1 MVPAHAPCLTLPLA
15 RDSLSSIMR
24 DITHPAE
31 RLVQAMARI
40 YQYRMTTTSGGNLS
54 ILDDDGSIWITPAR
68 VDKGALRVEDIVRVL
83 PDGRSEGRHKPS
95 SEFPFHQRIYQQ
107 RPDLKAIVH
116 AHPVA
121 LVAFSICGQTP
132 DTRLF
137 TKARAVCGEV
147 GFAPYALPGS
157 DLLGN
162 RIAEVFATGPD
173 CVMLENHGVVVA
185 GVDFPAAFRRFETL
199 EFVAKTVV
207 KARALGDVRYLT
219 DEQLA
224 IGGQCGAELEEFDPG
239 PASSRERAL
248 RRELCDFI
256 RRGYHQRLLTA
267 NAGSF
272 SVRVEADSFLI
283 STQLVDRATIA
294 PDQLALIRDGRR
306 ERRRHPSRAWRLH
319 QLIYQKHPEIR
330 AIVNATPVNA
340 TAFSA
345 SASRLDTRTI
355 PESYIF
361 LRDVAVLPFSWVYDA
376 PEKIAES
383 MTPEFPI
390 ALIENDCAL
399 VLGTTILDAFDRLEV
414 LESTAEAVILSRSL
428 GEVRPMDDGVI
439 KELVTAF
446 LSPENLNSP
455 EL

>member
-1 MVPAHAPCLTLPLA
+1 
-15 RDSLSSIMR
+15 MR
-24 DITHPAE
+24 DIIHPAE

-54 ILDDDGSIWITPAR
+54 IRDDDGSIWITPAR
-68 VDKGALRVEDIVRVL
+68 VDKGALRVEDIVRVF
-83 PDGRSEGRHKPS
+83 PDGTTEGRHKPS
-95 SEFPFHQRIYQQ
+95 SEFPFHQQIYQK

-121 LVAFSICGQTP
+121 LVAFSICGKTP

-137 TKARAVCGEV
+137 TKARSVCGEV

-157 DLLGN
+157 VLLGE
-162 RIAEVFATGPD
+162 RIAAVFASGHD
-173 CVMLENHGVVVA
+173 CVLLENHGVVVG
-185 GVDFPAAFRRFETL
+185 GVDFSDAFRRFETL

-219 DEQLA
+219 DEQLT
-224 IGGQCGAELEEFDPG
+224 IGGHAGAEPSEFDPG
-239 PASSRERAL
+239 PAGSHERAL

-272 SVRVEADSFLI
+272 SVRVDDSSFLI
-283 STQLVDRATIA
+283 STRLVDRATIA
-294 PDQLALIRDGRR
+294 PEQLSLIRGELR
-306 ERRRHPSRAWRLH
+306 ERGTSPSSAWRLH
-319 QLIYQKHPEIR
+319 RLIYQKHPEIR

-376 PEKIAES
+376 PEKIAS
-383 MTPEFPI
+383 AMTPEFPI

-399 VLGTTILDAFDRLEV
+399 VLGKTILDAFDRLEV

-428 GEVRPMDDGVI
+428 GEVRPMGPEVI
-439 KELVTAF
+439 DELVQAF
-446 LSPENLNSP
+446 LT
-455 EL
+455 

>member
-1 MVPAHAPCLTLPLA
+1 
-15 RDSLSSIMR
+15 MR

-31 RLVQAMARI
+31 RLVKAMARI

-54 ILDDDGSIWITPAR
+54 IRDEDGSIWITPAR

-83 PDGRSEGRHKPS
+83 PDGSTEGRHKPS
-95 SEFPFHQRIYQQ
+95 SEFPFHLQIYQQ

-121 LVAFSICGQTP
+121 LVAFSICGQAP

-137 TKARAVCGEV
+137 SKAHAVCGDV

-157 DLLGN
+157 QLLGE
-162 RIAEVFATGPD
+162 RIARVFAAGHD
-173 CVMLENHGVVVA
+173 CVMLENHGVVVG
-185 GVDFPAAFRRFETL
+185 GVDFPDAFRRFETL

-207 KARALGDVRYLT
+207 KARALGEVRYLT
-219 DEQLA
+219 NEQVA
-224 IGGQCGAELEEFDPG
+224 VGETRDPELEEFDPG
-239 PASSRERAL
+239 PATSEERAL

-272 SVRVEADSFLI
+272 SVRLDEDSFLI
-283 STQLVDRATIA
+283 STQLVDRATIT
-294 PDQLALIRDGRR
+294 PDQLALVRGDHR
-306 ERRRHPSRAWRLH
+306 ERGTPPSRAWKLH
-319 QLIYQKHPEIR
+319 QSIYRQHPEIR

-345 SASRLDTRTI
+345 SAQRLDTRTI

-361 LRDVAVLPFSWVYDA
+361 LRDVAVFPFATIHEA
-376 PEKIAES
+376 PENIAKQI
-383 MTPEFPI
+383 TPEFPI

-399 VLGTTILDAFDRLEV
+399 VLGKSILDAFDRLEV

-428 GEVRPMDDGVI
+428 GEVRPMGDEVI
-439 KELVTAF
+439 DELVQAF
-446 LSPENLNSP
+446 LS
-455 EL
+455 

>member
-1 MVPAHAPCLTLPLA
+1 
-15 RDSLSSIMR
+15 MR

-54 ILDDDGSIWITPAR
+54 IRDDDGSIWITPAR

-83 PDGRSEGRHKPS
+83 PDGSTEGRHKPS
-95 SEFPFHQRIYQQ
+95 SEFPFHLQIYQA

-121 LVAFSICGQTP
+121 LVAFSICGQSP

-137 TKARAVCGEV
+137 SKAHAVCGDV

-157 DLLGN
+157 SLLGE
-162 RIAEVFATGPD
+162 RIAAVFATGHD
-173 CVMLENHGVVVA
+173 CVMLENHGVVVG
-185 GVDFPAAFRRFETL
+185 GVDFPDAFRRFETL

-207 KARALGDVRYLT
+207 KARALGEVRYLT
-219 DEQLA
+219 NAQVA
-224 IGGQCGAELEEFDPG
+224 IGEARGPELEEFDPG
-239 PASSRERAL
+239 PATSEERAL

-272 SVRVEADSFLI
+272 SVRLDKSSFLI
-283 STQLVDRATIA
+283 STQLVDRATIT

-306 ERRRHPSRAWRLH
+306 ERGTPPSRAWKLH

-345 SASRLDTRTI
+345 SVQRLDTRTI

-361 LRDVAVLPFSWVYDA
+361 LRDVAVYPFALMYDT
-376 PEKIAES
+376 PEKIAETI
-383 MTPEFPI
+383 TPEFPI

-399 VLGTTILDAFDRLEV
+399 VLGKTILDAFDRLEV
-414 LESTAEAVILSRSL
+414 LESTAEAVILSNSL
-428 GEVRPMDDGVI
+428 GEVRPMGDEVI
-439 KELVTAF
+439 DELVQAF
-446 LSPENLNSP
+446 LS
-455 EL
+455 

>member
-1 MVPAHAPCLTLPLA
+1 
-15 RDSLSSIMR
+15 MR

-54 ILDDDGSIWITPAR
+54 IREPDGSIWITPAR

-83 PDGRSEGRHKPS
+83 PDGTTEGRHRPS
-95 SEFPFHQRIYQQ
+95 SEFPFHKQIYEA
-107 RPDLKAIVH
+107 RPDLTAIVH

-121 LVAFSICGQTP
+121 LVAFSICGQAP

-137 TKARAVCGEV
+137 TKARSVCGEP

-157 DLLGN
+157 DLLGE
-162 RIAEVFATGPD
+162 RIAAVFAAGHD
-173 CVMLENHGVVVA
+173 CVMLENHGVVV
-185 GVDFPAAFRRFETL
+185 GGKDFPDAFRRFETF
-199 EFVAKTVV
+199 EFLAKTII
-207 KARALGDVRYLT
+207 KARALGPVNYLT
-219 DEQLA
+219 AEQLQV
-224 IGGQCGAELEEFDPG
+224 GEKPVRELEEFDPG
-239 PASSRERAL
+239 PATSTERAL

-256 RRGYHQRLLTA
+256 RRGYHQRLLTS

-272 SVRVEADSFLI
+272 SVRLGDDSFLI
-283 STQLVDRATIA
+283 STGLVDRATIA
-294 PDQLALIRDGRR
+294 PEQLALIHEGRR
-306 ERRRHPSRAWRLH
+306 ERGTRPSAACHLH
-319 QLIYQKHPEIR
+319 RLIYQQHPEIR

-345 SASRLDTRTI
+345 SAAQLDSRTI

-376 PEKIAES
+376 PEKIAET

-399 VLGTTILDAFDRLEV
+399 VLGKTILDAFDRLEV
-414 LESTAEAVILSRSL
+414 LESTAEAVILSCSI
-428 GEVRPMDDGVI
+428 GEVQPMADEVI
-439 KELVTAF
+439 EELIGAF
-446 LSPENLNSP
+446 LK
-455 EL
+455 

>member
-1 MVPAHAPCLTLPLA
+1 
-15 RDSLSSIMR
+15 MR

-54 ILDDDGSIWITPAR
+54 IRDADGSIWITPAR
-68 VDKGALRVEDIVRVL
+68 VDKGSLRVEDIVRVL
-83 PDGRSEGRHKPS
+83 PDGVTEGRHKPS
-95 SEFPFHQRIYQQ
+95 SEFPFHKQIYDA
-107 RPDLKAIVH
+107 RPDLGAIVH

-121 LVAFSICGQTP
+121 LVAFSICGQAP

-137 TKARAVCGEV
+137 TKAHSVCGKP

-157 DLLGN
+157 ELLGR
-162 RIAEVFATGPD
+162 RIATVFAAGHD
-173 CVMLENHGVVVA
+173 CVMLENHGVVV
-185 GVDFPAAFRRFETL
+185 GGKDFPDAFRRFETF
-199 EFVAKTVV
+199 EFLAKTVI
-207 KARALGDVRYLT
+207 KARALGPVNYLT
-219 DEQLA
+219 AEQLA
-224 IGGQCGAELEEFDPG
+224 VGGKPVPEPEEFDPG
-239 PASSRERAL
+239 PATSGERAL

-256 RRGYHQRLLTA
+256 RRGYHQRLLTS

-272 SVRVEADSFLI
+272 SVRLDDDSFLI
-283 STQLVDRATIA
+283 STGLVDRATIS
-294 PDQLALIRDGRR
+294 PDQLALIRHGRR
-306 ERRRHPSRAWRLH
+306 ERGTNPSAACHLH
-319 QLIYQKHPEIR
+319 RLIYQKHPEIR

-345 SASRLDTRTI
+345 SAAKLDTRTI

-376 PEKIAES
+376 PEKIADA

-399 VLGTTILDAFDRLEV
+399 VLGKTILDAFDRLEV
-414 LESTAEAVILSRSL
+414 LESTAEAVILSCSI
-428 GEVRPMDDGVI
+428 GDVRPMGGEVI
-439 KELVTAF
+439 DELIQAF
-446 LSPENLNSP
+446 LA
-455 EL
+455 

>member
-1 MVPAHAPCLTLPLA
+1 
-15 RDSLSSIMR
+15 MR

-31 RLVQAMARI
+31 RLVKAMARI

-54 ILDDDGSIWITPAR
+54 IRDEDGSIWITPAR
-68 VDKGALRVEDIVRVL
+68 VDKGSLRVEDIVRVL
-83 PDGRSEGRHKPS
+83 PDGSTEGRHKPS

-121 LVAFSICGQTP
+121 LVAFSICGKAP

-137 TKARAVCGEV
+137 SKAHAVCGDV

-157 DLLGN
+157 DLLGR
-162 RIAEVFATGPD
+162 RIAEVFAAGHD
-173 CVMLENHGVVVA
+173 CVMLENHGVVVGGA
-185 GVDFPAAFRRFETL
+185 DFPDAFQRFETL

-207 KARALGDVRYLT
+207 KARALGEVRYLT
-219 DEQLA
+219 DGQVS
-224 IGGQCGAELEEFDPG
+224 IGEARGPELGEFDPG
-239 PASSRERAL
+239 PATSGERAL
-248 RRELCDFI
+248 RRELCEFI

-272 SVRVEADSFLI
+272 SVRLDEKSFLI
-283 STQLVDRATIA
+283 STQLVDRATIT
-294 PDQLALIRDGRR
+294 PDQLALVRDGRR
-306 ERRRHPSRAWRLH
+306 ERGTPPSRAWKLH

-345 SASRLDTRTI
+345 SAQRLDTRTI

-361 LRDVAVLPFSWVYDA
+361 LRDVAVFPFAAMYEN
-376 PEKIAES
+376 PEKIAET

-390 ALIENDCAL
+390 AVIENDCAL

-414 LESTAEAVILSRSL
+414 LESTAEAVILSTSL
-428 GEVRPMDDGVI
+428 GEVRPMGEEVI
-439 KELVTAF
+439 DELVQAF
-446 LSPENLNSP
+446 LS
-455 EL
+455 

>member
-1 MVPAHAPCLTLPLA
+1 
-15 RDSLSSIMR
+15 MR
-24 DITHPAE
+24 DIIHPAE
-31 RLVQAMARI
+31 RLVSAMARI

-54 ILDDDGSIWITPAR
+54 IRDDDGSIWITPAR

-83 PDGRSEGRHKPS
+83 PDGSTEGRHKPS
-95 SEFPFHQRIYQQ
+95 SEFPFHLQIYQQ

-121 LVAFSICGQTP
+121 LVAFSICGQAP

-157 DLLGN
+157 DLLGE
-162 RIAEVFATGPD
+162 RIARVFAAGHD

-185 GVDFPAAFRRFETL
+185 GVDFPDAFRRFETL

-207 KARALGDVRYLT
+207 KARALGEVHYLT
-219 DEQLA
+219 DAQLA
-224 IGGQCGAELEEFDPG
+224 TGKDSGAELEEFDPG
-239 PASSRERAL
+239 PATSEERAL

-272 SVRVEADSFLI
+272 SVRTGDDSFLI
-283 STQLVDRATIA
+283 STQLVDRATIS
-294 PDQLALIRDGRR
+294 PDQLALISGGRR
-306 ERRRHPSRAWRLH
+306 ERGTRPSRAWLLH
-319 QLIYQKHPEIR
+319 RLIYQKHPEIR

-340 TAFSA
+340 TAFSG
-345 SASRLDTRTI
+345 SENRLDTRTI

-361 LRDVAVLPFSWVYDA
+361 LRDVPVLPFSWVYDA
-376 PEKIAES
+376 PEKIAETI
-383 MTPEFPI
+383 TPEFPI
-390 ALIENDCAL
+390 ALVENDCAL
-399 VLGTTILDAFDRLEV
+399 VLGKTILDAFDRLEV

-428 GEVRPMDDGVI
+428 GEVRPMGDDVI
-439 KELVTAF
+439 QELIDAF
-446 LSPENLNSP
+446 LS
-455 EL
+455 

>member
-1 MVPAHAPCLTLPLA
+1 MRLRRGRLTGPGGPGILP
-15 RDSLSSIMR
+15 SMR

-54 ILDDDGSIWITPAR
+54 IRDEDGSIWITPAR

-83 PDGRSEGRHKPS
+83 PDGSVEGRHKPS
-95 SEFPFHQRIYQQ
+95 SEFPFHLKIYQK
-107 RPDLKAIVH
+107 RPDLRAVVH

-121 LVAFSICGQTP
+121 LVAFSICGQAP

-137 TKARAVCGEV
+137 AKARAVCGEA

-157 DLLGN
+157 DLLGD
-162 RIAEVFATGPD
+162 RIAEVFAAGHD

-185 GVDFPAAFRRFETL
+185 GVDFEDAFRRFETL
-199 EFVAKTVV
+199 EFVAKTVI
-207 KARALGDVRYLT
+207 KARALGEVRYL
-219 DEQLA
+219 DDARIAAAARNEA
-224 IGGQCGAELEEFDPG
+224 GPDEFDPG
-239 PASSRERAL
+239 PATSDERAL
-248 RRELCDFI
+248 RRELCGFI

-272 SVRVEADSFLI
+272 SARLDGDSFLI
-283 STQLVDRATIA
+283 STQLVDRATIT
-294 PDQLALIRDGRR
+294 PDQLALVSGGKC
-306 ERRRHPSRAWRLH
+306 ERGSRPSRAWRLH
-319 QLIYQKHPEIR
+319 RLIYQKHPEIR

-361 LRDVAVLPFSWVYDA
+361 LRDVAVLPFEWVYDS
-376 PEKIAES
+376 PEKIADA

-390 ALIENDCAL
+390 ALVENDCAL
-399 VLGTTILDAFDRLEV
+399 VLGKTILDAFDRLEV
-414 LESTAEAVILSRSL
+414 LESTAEAVILSRSI
-428 GEVRPMDDGVI
+428 GEVRPMGDEVI
-439 KELVTAF
+439 DELVQAF
-446 LSPENLNSP
+446 LS
-455 EL
+455 

>member
-1 MVPAHAPCLTLPLA
+1 
-15 RDSLSSIMR
+15 MR

-54 ILDDDGSIWITPAR
+54 IRDDDGSIWITPAR
-68 VDKGALRVEDIVRVL
+68 VDKGALRVEDIVRVF
-83 PDGRSEGRHKPS
+83 PDGRTEGRHKPS
-95 SEFPFHQRIYQQ
+95 SEYPFHLQIYQQ

-137 TKARAVCGEV
+137 SKARAVCGEV

-157 DLLGN
+157 ELLGE
-162 RIAEVFATGPD
+162 RIAAVFAAGHD

-185 GVDFPAAFRRFETL
+185 GVDFASAFRRFETL

-207 KARALGDVRYLT
+207 KARALGEVRYLS
-219 DEQLA
+219 DAQLA
-224 IGGQCGAELEEFDPG
+224 IGDQPGALADEFDPG
-239 PASSRERAL
+239 PATSAERAL

-272 SVRVEADSFLI
+272 SVRVDEESFLI
-283 STQLVDRATIA
+283 SSQLVDRATIT
-294 PDQLALIRDGRR
+294 PDQLALVRDGRR
-306 ERRRHPSRAWRLH
+306 ERATRPSRAWQLH
-319 QLIYQKHPEIR
+319 QLIYQQHPAIR

-345 SASRLDTRTI
+345 SACRLDTRTI

-361 LRDVAVLPFSWVYDA
+361 LRDVAVLPFAWVYQA
-376 PEKIAES
+376 PEKIAAA

-390 ALIENDCAL
+390 ALLENDCAL

-414 LESTAEAVILSRSL
+414 LESTAEAVILSRAL
-428 GEVRPMDDGVI
+428 GEVRPMADSVI
-439 KELVTAF
+439 DELVQAF
-446 LSPENLNSP
+446 LA
-455 EL
+455 

>member
-1 MVPAHAPCLTLPLA
+1 
-15 RDSLSSIMR
+15 MR
-24 DITHPAE
+24 DIIHPAE

-54 ILDDDGSIWITPAR
+54 IRDSDGSIWITPAR
-68 VDKGALRVEDIVRVL
+68 VDKGSLRVEDIVRVF
-83 PDGRSEGRHKPS
+83 PDGSTEGRHRPS
-95 SEFPFHQRIYQQ
+95 SEFPFHQQIYAA
-107 RPDLKAIVH
+107 RPDLGAIVH

-121 LVAFSICGQTP
+121 LVAFSICGLAP
-132 DTRLF
+132 DTKLF
-137 TKARAVCGEV
+137 TKAHSACGDV

-157 DLLGN
+157 QLLGE
-162 RIAEVFATGPD
+162 RIATVFAQGHN
-173 CVMLENHGVVVA
+173 CVMLENHGVVV
-185 GVDFPAAFRRFETL
+185 GGLDFADAFRRFETL

-207 KARALGDVRYLT
+207 KARALGEVRYLT
-219 DEQLA
+219 TAQLA
-224 IGGQCGAELEEFDPG
+224 VGEKPAPEIPEFDPD
-239 PASSRERAL
+239 PASSEERAL

-256 RRGYHQRLLTA
+256 RRGYHQRLLTS

-272 SVRVEADSFLI
+272 SVRLDDTSFLI
-283 STQLVDRATIA
+283 STKLVDRATIQ
-294 PDQLALIRDGRR
+294 PDQLTLIRNGLRIR
-306 ERRRHPSRAWRLH
+306 GSNPSHAWRLH
-319 QLIYQKHPEIR
+319 QLIYQKHPTIR

-376 PEKIAES
+376 PDKIAET

-428 GEVRPMDDGVI
+428 GEVQPMGDAVI
-439 KELVTAF
+439 DELIDAF
-446 LSPENLNSP
+446 LK
-455 EL
+455 